1 MNVLLNASCVAPE
14 WIVNHPLLAR
24 SILVANA
31 ARPSRWRRRIPAIV
45 LGSLLGIGG
54 WLGSTGMATANTQ
67 VWGGTGQ
74 VLSGQG
80 QGATVQLVIEVNNG
94 RIRTQSGPSLDAP
107 FGGGHQSIHTSDGM
121 WQIQQD
127 GEQLSITLH
136 RGDQIIRYQLW
147 PQFRD
152 PTLPALNQQPLNPT
166 SSFSNVVSPLSPS
179 GGGSQ
184 IAPIN
189 SEELSGQPM
198 LESWQQEPLP
208 SQEALPQNSIQ
219 IMPFSTLTD
228 RESP

>member
-1 MNVLLNASCVAPE
+1 MADPAHL
-14 WIVNHPLLAR
+14 
-24 SILVANA
+24 
-31 ARPSRWRRRIPAIV
+31 SRWRRRIPPIV
-45 LGSLLGIGG
+45 LGSLLGLGG

-94 RIRTQSGPSLDAP
+94 RIRTQSGPNLDAP
-107 FGGGHQSIHTSDGM
+107 FGGGYQSIHTSDGM

-136 RGDQIIRYQLW
+136 RGDQIIRYQLL

-152 PTLPALNQQPLNPT
+152 PNLPALNQQPLNPT
-166 SSFSNVVSPLSPS
+166 SSSNSVVAPLAPS

-189 SEELSGQPM
+189 VEELSEQPL
-198 LESWQQEPLP
+198 LESWPQQPFP
-208 SQEALPQNSIQ
+208 SQETRPQNSIE
-219 IMPFSTLTD
+219 IMPFPTLMD
-228 RESP
+228 QESP